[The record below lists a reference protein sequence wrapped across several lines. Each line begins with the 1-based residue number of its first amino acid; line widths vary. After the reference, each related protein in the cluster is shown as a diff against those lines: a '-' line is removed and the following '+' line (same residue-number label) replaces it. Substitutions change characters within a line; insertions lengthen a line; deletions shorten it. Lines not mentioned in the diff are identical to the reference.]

1 MYQGYNGISGKGK
14 DKMIWTIDDIKTQD
28 HLALYGWELRL
39 LEIDEAI
46 SLLEKERKKVK
57 MYYDS
62 LSEKVKNDKEK
73 LQE

>member
-1 MYQGYNGISGKGK
+1 
-14 DKMIWTIDDIKTQD
+14 MIWTIDDIKTQD

-46 SLLEKERKKVK
+46 SLLKKEREKVK

-62 LSEKVKNDKEK
+62 LFEKVKNDKEK
-73 LQE
+73 L